1 MRSYVRREGRL
12 TPAQRRAL
20 TKLWPKY
27 GIELGDGPIDFQTLF
42 GRDAPITLEIG
53 FGDGTTLAQMAE
65 HMSTCDFVGIEVHR
79 PGIGRL
85 LRTIEEKALSNVRVL
100 EGDAVEVLRRHIPNA
115 SLDRVLLLFPDPW
128 PKKRHHKRRI
138 VQTGFVKLLAHK
150 LKPGALLLMVT
161 DWEDYA
167 EHMVTIMQQSSAFK
181 PLPPDA
187 HPLVTP
193 QERPSTKFERRGLR
207 LGHGIYDMVYQHC
220 ADSQC

>member
-20 TKLWPKY
+20 TTLWPKY

-42 GRDAPITLEIG
+42 GRDAPLTLEIG
-53 FGDGTTLAQMAE
+53 FGDGTALTQMAE

-85 LRTIEEKALSNVRVL
+85 LHAIEEKGLSNLRVL
-100 EGDAVEVLRRHIPNA
+100 EGDAVEILRRHIPDA

-150 LKPGALLLMVT
+150 LKAGALLHMVT
-161 DWEDYA
+161 DCKDYA
-167 EHMVTIMQQSSAFK
+167 ERIVLVVEASNTFE
-181 PLPPDA
+181 PLPTDA
-187 HPLVTP
+187 HRLAILHT
-193 QERPSTKFERRGLR
+193 RPSTKFERRGLQ
-207 LGHGIYDMVYQHC
+207 LGHGIYDMVYQRC
-220 ADSQC
+220 ANS